1 MLKILARSFGL
12 LILVFSF
19 VTGSTLTEYVSRWQQ
34 AFFLIL
40 LAVFGLLII
49 SIIIGFLIAPFT
61 KSKSRRKGGHFVFE
75 HLWTRQLRAFMYF
88 SMNLVISLVVTMFIA
103 ICSLQFNFYFSIPLV
118 FVGVLFLSFG
128 FSPAERLTSKN
139 SSGKFWAV
147 LTLLLI
153 VLGFIFQLELLYL
166 LAGLMFSFVL
176 IARLRLP
183 S

>member
-1 MLKILARSFGL
+1 MLRILARISGL
-12 LILVFSF
+12 LIIVFSF

-49 SIIIGFLIAPFT
+49 SIILGFLIAPFT
-61 KSKSRRKGGHFVFE
+61 KSKSRKKGGHFVFE

-103 ICSLQFNFYFSIPLV
+103 ICSLQFNFYFSIPMV

-139 SSGKFWAV
+139 SSGRLWAA
-147 LTLLLI
+147 LALLLI
-153 VLGFIFQLELLYL
+153 ALGFILQLELLYL

>member
-19 VTGSTLTEYVSRWQQ
+19 ITGSTLTEYVSRWQQ

-49 SIIIGFLIAPFT
+49 SIIVGFLISPFT
-61 KSKSRRKGGHFVFE
+61 KSKSKKSGHFVFE

-88 SMNLVISLVVTMFIA
+88 SMNLIISLVVTMFIA
-103 ICSLQFNFYFSIPLV
+103 ISSLHFNFYFSIPLV

-128 FSPAERLTSKN
+128 FSPAEGLTSKN
-139 SSGKFWAV
+139 SSGMLWAA
-147 LTLLLI
+147 LTVILS
-153 VLGFIFQLELLYL
+153 VLGFVLQLELLYL
-166 LAGLMFSFVL
+166 LAGLMFAFVL
-176 IARLRLP
+176 LARLRLP